1 MVYPRQFGR
10 KSRNLTY
17 LNVNI
22 VYCNKPCKVLEE
34 KKGEEFISLF
44 TNIAVTL
51 IYYGRKAKEKGK

>member
-1 MVYPRQFGR
+1 
-10 KSRNLTY
+10 
-17 LNVNI
+17 
-22 VYCNKPCKVLEE
+22 VLEE